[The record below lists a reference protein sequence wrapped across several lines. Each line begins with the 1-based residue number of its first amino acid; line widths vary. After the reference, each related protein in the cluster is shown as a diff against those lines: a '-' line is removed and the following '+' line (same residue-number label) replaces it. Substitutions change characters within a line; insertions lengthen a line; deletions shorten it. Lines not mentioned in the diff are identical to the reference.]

1 MSDTT
6 TPNYGFDLPTVGAS
20 QDTWGGK
27 LNANWV
33 AADSAI
39 HTLASGYLP
48 VTGGIVAGNLQVNG
62 TLGVSGT
69 LNAAGNVVAGG
80 ALTAGAATI
89 GSGGLTV
96 NGNAG
101 ITGTVNAAAGAFTG
115 TLTGNTATFSGQVSA
130 SSFNS
135 TSGTFSVAP
144 NYYLGRSTSDG
155 AWRFVEGGTTN
166 ATIDT
171 SGNITVRGNLY
182 GTIIQATGA
191 VQARGGQ
198 TFMGA
203 GGTGV
208 AFQFSP
214 SWYLDFNATTGTLQY
229 VTTGGNFFVART
241 SDFLFFNNI
250 GQIGGHG
257 AYADISDARS
267 KSSIEDSAL
276 GLDAVLRLRPVS
288 FQRTRR
294 DADTRPPRTEL
305 GFVAQ
310 EVAEVIPEAV
320 QAIGMELHD
329 GSGGHDS
336 DQPSLALTTTAIIAA
351 LVNAVKELTERV
363 ASLEI
368 QRA

>member
-1 MSDTT
+1 
-6 TPNYGFDLPTVGAS
+6 
-20 QDTWGGK
+20 
-27 LNANWV
+27 
-33 AADSAI
+33 
-39 HTLASGYLP
+39 
-48 VTGGIVAGNLQVNG
+48 
-62 TLGVSGT
+62 
-69 LNAAGNVVAGG
+69 
-80 ALTAGAATI
+80 
-89 GSGGLTV
+89 
-96 NGNAG
+96 
-101 ITGTVNAAAGAFTG
+101 
-115 TLTGNTATFSGQVSA
+115 
-130 SSFNS
+130 
-135 TSGTFSVAP
+135 
-144 NYYLGRSTSDG
+144 
-155 AWRFVEGGTTN
+155 
-166 ATIDT
+166 
-171 SGNITVRGNLY
+171 
-182 GTIIQATGA
+182 
-191 VQARGGQ
+191 
-198 TFMGA
+198 
-203 GGTGV
+203 
-208 AFQFSP
+208 
-214 SWYLDFNATTGTLQY
+214 